1 MKWTNKG
8 HEYDDMYMN
17 ITKKKVFYMFGAGDY
32 GKQFKNMFEH
42 EIELAGYIDND
53 SNKQGTLING
63 LPCYKFDEIKIT
75 DKSAVIL
82 TMSQI
87 ARIKAVEQLENA
99 GYKKNEDYFII
110 EEFISVYYVYKY
122 NKVYFSS
129 VSFLPSTVCNLK
141 CRHCL
146 NFNPFAKKFYVRTW
160 EDIVRDIDLFFS
172 RVDYIM
178 LFHISGGEPML
189 YKHLAD
195 IVEYIDKNYGNKIG
209 TLRTVTNGTVI
220 PNDGILSRLSKCR
233 IEVTVDDYRDA
244 VPQYRENFDKI
255 IDKFNEYGIKYYINK
270 ADSWIDLAPERTDYS
285 MMSDE
290 QLQRHRAECNQSW
303 QELRDGKL
311 YSCNYAA
318 YATVAGL
325 AGEQDEEETF
335 DLNAMTP
342 EQKKELIEFRLG
354 YTSKGY
360 TNFCKKCRGFVS
372 SNEVEVMPAEQ
383 V

>member
-1 MKWTNKG
+1 
-8 HEYDDMYMN
+8 
-17 ITKKKVFYMFGAGDY
+17 
-32 GKQFKNMFEH
+32 
-42 EIELAGYIDND
+42 
-53 SNKQGTLING
+53 
-63 LPCYKFDEIKIT
+63 
-75 DKSAVIL
+75 
-82 TMSQI
+82 
-87 ARIKAVEQLENA
+87 
-99 GYKKNEDYFII
+99 
-110 EEFISVYYVYKY
+110 
-122 NKVYFSS
+122 
-129 VSFLPSTVCNLK
+129 
-141 CRHCL
+141 
-146 NFNPFAKKFYVRTW
+146 
-160 EDIVRDIDLFFS
+160 
-172 RVDYIM
+172 
-178 LFHISGGEPML
+178 ML

-220 PNDGILSRLSKCR
+220 PNDDILSRLSKCS

-270 ADSWIDLAPERTDYS
+270 VDSWIDLAPERTDYS

-303 QELRDGKL
+303 QERRDGKL

-335 DLNAMTP
+335 DLNAITTK
-342 EQKKELIEFRLG
+342 QKKELIEFRLG

-360 TNFCKKCRGFVS
+360 TNFCKKCRGFVRD
-372 SNEVEVMPAEQ
+372 NDVKEKQAMQ
-383 V
+383 I